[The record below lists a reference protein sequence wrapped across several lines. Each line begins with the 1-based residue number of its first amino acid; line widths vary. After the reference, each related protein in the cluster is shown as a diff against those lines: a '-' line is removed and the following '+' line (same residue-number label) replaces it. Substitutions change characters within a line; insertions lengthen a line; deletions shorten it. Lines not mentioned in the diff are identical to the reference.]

1 MPNSDTLSPLDVV
14 VVTEGTMA
22 ASTSEYAQQRIAAAT
37 ASLPA
42 RVGSARVRLTRHVDG
57 SPAPVTAQVNLDI
70 GGRLALD
77 LEGTT
82 VWAPAPVRP
91 TVAVSTIRKRLQSAV
106 VVAATAAPAGGL
118 KKPLTTA

>member
-70 GGRLALD
+70 GGRL
-77 LEGTT
+77 
-82 VWAPAPVRP
+82 VR
-91 TVAVSTIRKRLQSAV
+91 AQ
-106 VVAATAAPAGGL
+106 VAARTERAGTLCLWHPSGDQHL
-118 KKPLTTA
+118 